1 MLLHIRAI
9 EAADLPR
16 MDDGGQ
22 SDPYLTF
29 QLDQSP
35 ETFKTKIV
43 KQNLNPI
50 WNEVFDIPIFEGN
63 RNVLHVE
70 LLDSDKVKSYNF
82 NTYKRYRSQ

>member
-1 MLLHIRAI
+1 MK
-9 EAADLPR
+9 
-16 MDDGGQ
+16 M
-22 SDPYLTF
+22 
-29 QLDQSP
+29 
-35 ETFKTKIV
+35 KTKIV